1 MSIYNDMAN
10 DAGYSYE
17 TAENYQM
24 AEMIER
30 DRGNAAREQAREEE
44 EEMMREEEQSHE

>member
-24 AEMIER
+24 AELAGEVGSLC
-30 DRGNAAREQAREEE
+30 D
-44 EEMMREEEQSHE
+44 